1 MTQKPIDWDRP
12 LQTKNG
18 FSARV
23 LANDLKS
30 DFPIVV
36 ALSRPGGKEAIYL
49 YNDEGKCSIYGFGGD
64 LDLINVPEKKYIGIF
79 IGYGEKVC
87 TTEAV
92 DTINEAKNLIYSLPG
107 RKLLKIVEVEIP

>member
-1 MTQKPIDWDRP
+1 MSQKPIDWNHP

-36 ALSRPGGKEAIYL
+36 ALSLPGGKEAIYL

-64 LDLINVPEKKYIGIF
+64 LDLINVPEKVKFY
-79 IGYGEKVC
+79 V
-87 TTEAV
+87 
-92 DTINEAKNLIYSLPG
+92 NIYQRG
-107 RKLLKIVEVEIP
+107 RKVFVGTHTYSSAEEASVVFHREYVKTIEVEVEV